1 MIELEV
7 WSDLVCPWCYV
18 GKRRL
23 EAALA
28 EYEHAGDVVVTWRS
42 FELDPSAPP
51 RREYDNTEHLVRKYG
66 RSRDEILAMQEQM
79 RQTAAADG
87 IVMRHDIARGGN
99 TFDAHRLTH
108 LAREHGLQDAVVER
122 LMRGFHT
129 EGRVLGDHDTLA
141 ELAVEAGL
149 PEGEVGAV
157 LASDR
162 FADAVRADERAAAEL
177 GARGVPFF
185 VADRAVAA
193 SGAQPPEVLRAL
205 LDRARPAAA

>member
-7 WSDLVCPWCYV
+7 WSDLVCPWCYI

-51 RREYDNTEHLVRKYG
+51 QREYDNTEHLVRKYG
-66 RSRDEILAMQEQM
+66 RSREEVLAMQEQM

-87 IVMRHDIARGGN
+87 IEMRHDIARSGN
-99 TFDAHRLTH
+99 SFDAHRLTH

-122 LMRGFHT
+122 LMLGYHS
-129 EGRVLGDHDTLA
+129 EGRVLGDHDTLVQ
-141 ELAVEAGL
+141 LAVEAGL
-149 PEGEVGAV
+149 PEAEVRAV
-157 LASDR
+157 LSSDR
-162 FADAVRADERAAAEL
+162 FADAVRQDEQTAA
-177 GARGVPFF
+177 GFGVRGVPFF
-185 VADRAVAA
+185 VADRAVGA
-193 SGAQPPEVLRAL
+193 SGAQPPEILRRL
-205 LDRARPAAA
+205 LDQARPEAA